1 VVKALEAL
9 LQDATAGDPIDGLR
23 WTHKTIRALAGA
35 LRRRG
40 FRVGRTTVARL
51 LRQQRYSLRTNRK
64 RRAGTQDPERDR
76 QFRVLAQRR
85 RYFLRHG
92 WPVLSVDTKKKE
104 LVGNFKNAGRCWRR
118 QPRDVWDHD
127 FPSWAI
133 GRAIPLGIYD
143 LARNEGYVVVG
154 TSRETPQFVT
164 AALRQWLR
172 AKGWRRCRQGRL
184 AIEADCGGGNGN
196 RCWGWKAGLQELADE
211 FDLTITVGHF
221 PPSASK
227 WNWIEHR
234 LFSAISKNWS
244 GQPLVS
250 YETILQFIRTTTTA
264 TGLRC
269 EACLDQR
276 EYPAKV
282 EVTAAERNRI
292 RLKRHR
298 VLPQWNYTI
307 RPRNTLVK

>member
-1 VVKALEAL
+1 M

-23 WTHKTIRALAGA
+23 WTHKATRTLADE

-40 FRVGRTTVARL
+40 FHVGRTTVARL
-51 LRQQRYSLRTNRK
+51 LRQQNYSLRTNRK
-64 RRAGTQDPERDR
+64 RLAGTGDPDRDR
-76 QFRVLAQRR
+76 QFRVLARRR

-92 WPVLSVDTKKKE
+92 WPVISVDTKKKE

-118 QPRDVWDHD
+118 QPLDVRDHD
-127 FPSWAI
+127 FPSQAI
-133 GRAIPLGIYD
+133 GRAIPFGIYD
-143 LARNEGYVVVG
+143 IGRNAGYVVVG

-164 AALRQWLR
+164 AALRHWLLDE
-172 AKGWRRCRQGRL
+172 GLRRCQRGRRL

-221 PPSASK
+221 PAAASK

-234 LFSAISKNWS
+234 LFSAISKNWA

-250 YETILQFIRTTTTA
+250 YEMVLKFIRTTTSA
-264 TGLRC
+264 AGLRC
-269 EACLDQR
+269 WALLDQR
-276 EYPAKV
+276 DYPAKV
-282 EVTAAERNRI
+282 KVSKAERQNI
-292 RLKRHR
+292 RWKPHK

-307 RPRNTLVK
+307 RPHRRPTK